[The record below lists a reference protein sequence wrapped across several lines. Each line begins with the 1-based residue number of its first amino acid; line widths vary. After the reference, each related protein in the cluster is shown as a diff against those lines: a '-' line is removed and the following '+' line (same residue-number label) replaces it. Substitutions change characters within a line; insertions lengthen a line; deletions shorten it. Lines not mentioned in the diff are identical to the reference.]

1 MSVLSFANHNK
12 CFFFC
17 FHFIW
22 LKNSICLYY
31 VSTSK
36 SIQFNLFFCQLN
48 ENLTVKPIQELVAAG
63 VVGTVLAGAD
73 GISGVP
79 GWPDGKPGV
88 IGWPG
93 DATAVDTD
101 GGPPGPCCL
110 CWRAAA
116 CIYLVFDSSSSRT
129 RDLACWIR
137 CHAICS
143 TFADA

>member
-1 MSVLSFANHNK
+1 MF
-12 CFFFC
+12 FFFC

-79 GWPDGKPGV
+79 G
-88 IGWPG
+88 
-93 DATAVDTD
+93 
-101 GGPPGPCCL
+101 
-110 CWRAAA
+110 
-116 CIYLVFDSSSSRT
+116 
-129 RDLACWIR
+129 
-137 CHAICS
+137 
-143 TFADA
+143 